1 MKWIFLSLGIIFE
14 VVAVGFMKKAEGFTK
29 VGPIL
34 YALLCFILA
43 LGCLVFVLKKM
54 DASIAYAIWS
64 GGGILL
70 MALVG
75 MLWLNE
81 PISLLKILFIVLI
94 TIGVFGL
101 EFVD

>member
-1 MKWIFLSLGIIFE
+1 MKWLFLSLGIVFE

-43 LGCLVFVLKKM
+43 LGCLVLVLKKM

-81 PISLLKILFIVLI
+81 PISLLKILFMVLI
-94 TIGVFGL
+94 VIGVVGL
-101 EFVD
+101 EYVD